1 MQKTSL
7 KSQTKKLLK
16 EYGISPKKYMGQN
29 FLIDKKI
36 LDKIIETAELKKQD
50 TVLEIGA
57 GTGILTKE
65 LAKKVKKV
73 IAIEKD
79 KNLIKILKKELEKEN
94 IKNVEIIEGNALFLE
109 KSSLKLPNNYKIVA
123 NLPYYISARVLR
135 KFLEEIPQKKQG
147 KRPKLMVVTVQKE
160 VAKRICA
167 TPGNMNILAI
177 SVQLYSF
184 PKIVKI
190 IKKESFWPKPK
201 VDGTILKLKIKN
213 KIPKIDTKKFFK
225 IIKVGFSSPRKQI
238 KNNLKKVFGKE
249 TEEFLKNKG
258 INPRSRPEEIKLE
271 NWVFLQNDSNII

>member
-36 LDKIIETAELKKQD
+36 LAKIIKTAELKKQD

-79 KNLIKILKKELEKEN
+79 KSLIKILKKELKKEN
-94 IKNVEIIEGNALFLE
+94 IKNVEIIEGNVLLLE
-109 KSSLKLPNNYKIVA
+109 KNSLKLPNNYKIVA

-135 KFLEEIPQKKQG
+135 KFLEEIPQKKKG

-213 KIPKIDTKKFFK
+213 KIPKIDIKKFFK

-249 TEEFLKNKG
+249 TEEFLKKAR
-258 INPRSRPEEIKLE
+258 INPESRPEEINLE
-271 NWVFLQNDSNII
+271 NWLNFYKILKN

>member
-7 KSQTKKLLK
+7 KYQTKILLEK
-16 EYGISPKKYMGQN
+16 YGVSPKKYMGQN

-36 LDKIIETAELKKQD
+36 LAKIIKTADLKKQD

-65 LAKKVKKV
+65 LAKKAKKV

-79 KNLIKILKKELEKEN
+79 KNLIKILKKELKKEN

-167 TPGNMNILAI
+167 TPGNMNILAV
-177 SVQLYSF
+177 SVQLYSC
-184 PKIVKI
+184 PKIVKV

-201 VDGTILKLKIKN
+201 VDGAILKLKIKN
-213 KIPKIDTKKFFK
+213 KIPKIDIKKFFK
-225 IIKVGFSSPRKQI
+225 IIKIGFSSPRKQI

-249 TEEFLKNKG
+249 TEEFLKKAR
-258 INPRSRPEEIKLE
+258 INPESRPEEINLE
-271 NWVFLQNDSNII
+271 NWLNFYKILKN